1 MIVKKTE
8 YVKNVVSLESTKLT
22 DEQKKML
29 DIIKK
34 YVTSLEIKIENKK
47 M

>member
-1 MIVKKTE
+1 MIKKTE

-34 YVTSLEIKIENKK
+34 YVTSLEIKIKNKK